1 MTSNEIKRK
10 IAELIGKN
18 FFKFGAYK
26 TKEGIEFKIDGEK
39 MEVGM
44 PIYVITPQGEL
55 PVTEGEYEMESG
67 MKIKVAEGAITNIED
82 SLNTGGTPIDEI
94 GSEDGVDSVDGEDM
108 SKTKMDEATLV
119 DGTVVG
125 TDGDFEVGKKLYVKD
140 QEGSWVQAPTGEHTT
155 ESGIVLVVDEAGII
169 TGLSKPDGEKEGSL
183 SNEEMSAEDL
193 VSLFTSAV
201 KELTA
206 SINTLRSEHSQLK
219 ERFEK
224 VAASPAGERV
234 YDRKGYLQ
242 GLEASKFNKIDQL
255 SALKNRK

>member
-1 MTSNEIKRK
+1 MTKNEIKRK

-18 FFKFGAYK
+18 FFAFGSYK
-26 TKEGIEFKIDGEK
+26 TTEGTEFKIHGEK
-39 MEVGM
+39 MEIGM
-44 PIYVITPQGEL
+44 PIYVLTPEGEL
-55 PVTEGEYEMESG
+55 PVQEGEYEMESG

-119 DGTVVG
+119 DGTVIG
-125 TDGDFEVGKKLYVKD
+125 TDGPFEVGKKLYVKD
-140 QEGSWVQAPTGEHTT
+140 QEGNWVQAPTGEHSTDT
-155 ESGIVLVVDEAGII
+155 MTVVVNEEGVI
-169 TGLSKPDGEKEGSL
+169 TGLKKEDEPGQGSL
-183 SNEEMSAEDL
+183 SGEEMSAEDL
-193 VSLFTSAV
+193 VSLFASAV

-224 VAASPAGERV
+224 VASAPAGERV

-242 GLEASKFNKIDQL
+242 SLEENKFSKIDQL

>member
-1 MTSNEIKRK
+1 
-10 IAELIGKN
+10 
-18 FFKFGAYK
+18 
-26 TKEGIEFKIDGEK
+26 
-39 MEVGM
+39 
-44 PIYVITPQGEL
+44 
-55 PVTEGEYEMESG
+55 
-67 MKIKVAEGAITNIED
+67 
-82 SLNTGGTPIDEI
+82 
-94 GSEDGVDSVDGEDM
+94 
-108 SKTKMDEATLV
+108 
-119 DGTVVG
+119 
-125 TDGDFEVGKKLYVKD
+125 
-140 QEGSWVQAPTGEHTT
+140 
-155 ESGIVLVVDEAGII
+155 
-169 TGLSKPDGEKEGSL
+169 
-183 SNEEMSAEDL
+183 MSAEDL

>member
-169 TGLSKPDGEKEGSL
+169 TGLSKPDGEK
-183 SNEEMSAEDL
+183 
-193 VSLFTSAV
+193 
-201 KELTA
+201 
-206 SINTLRSEHSQLK
+206 
-219 ERFEK
+219 K
-224 VAASPAGERV
+224 VHCQT
-234 YDRKGYLQ
+234 K
-242 GLEASKFNKIDQL
+242 K
-255 SALKNRK
+255 